1 MADSFYVLLA
11 SFLFH
16 LSVCSCLQLW
26 IFKKQLFHASQVV
39 QVVKKKKKKKKTHQP
54 MQKK

>member
-1 MADSFYVLLA
+1 MADYFYVLLA
-11 SFLFH
+11 SFLLH

-39 QVVKKKKKKKKTHQP
+39 QVVKKKKKKKKTHLP
-54 MQKK
+54 MQEK